1 MMGVPASESAVALL
15 LVDALLLLVAF
26 EAVVLALRHR
36 RIGQPP
42 APRQFIWSLLAG
54 ACLMAAL
61 HCVLAGYGVV
71 AMAACLAASGL
82 CHAADLRAVRL
93 RSGSTVRPR

>member
-1 MMGVPASESAVALL
+1 MGGPATGSAAALW

-36 RIGQPP
+36 RTGRPP
-42 APRQFIWSLLAG
+42 AARQFVWSLLAG
-54 ACLMAAL
+54 AWLMVAL

-93 RSGSTVRPR
+93 RGGSTPHAG